1 MMNTDTT
8 GERGALRWADYGRIV
23 PYILPYWRRLGLL
36 LLIGLVSTALSLIQP
51 YFAKLLID
59 DALLNR
65 DMNVLLLVAA
75 LLVAVTTGGFALTI
89 VSGYSYVKV
98 SAEVLFDMRLAVYR
112 HLQRLSPRF
121 YARTKLGDIVS
132 RINNDIAEIQRVSA
146 DTILSLLS
154 SLIFL
159 VGSIIIMVWLDWR
172 LFLLGISVLPLSAWA
187 LRHYQ
192 RLLTGRVR
200 LLRERSAEIG
210 SFLIETLIGIR
221 LVVTSNAEQHEV
233 HRFSTRNQRFIE
245 ALLSMQLAS
254 RLAVAL
260 PGTLLSIATAAVL
273 LYGGKRVIDQDITVG
288 VLVAFMAY
296 YLRLTAPI
304 QNLFGL
310 YTNLATA
317 RVSLARVFEL
327 LDSPVDVCERPGAPP
342 MTSVEGEVVFDG
354 VTLKHDRGENV
365 LDGVSFQVRAGSIC
379 AIVGPSGGGKSTV
392 ADMIVRFYDP
402 DHGAVKIDGRDIRD
416 MRLVDLRRAVALVD
430 QSPYLFNTSIREN
443 IAYAQPGTSEED
455 IIAAA
460 RLAALHDFIAALP
473 DGYDTEVGERG
484 LNLSAGERQR
494 LSIARA
500 LLRNPSIL
508 VLDEPTSALDASTA
522 KALANTLRQ
531 LLPGRT
537 AIVLTHDNRLIETAD
552 QVVVLDGG
560 RVMEAGPPAQLLA
573 RDGPLVR
580 LLGSD
585 VLTVPEGRR

>member
-8 GERGALRWADYGRIV
+8 GERGTLRWADYGRIV

-221 LVVTSNAEQHEV
+221 LVVTSNAEQYEV